1 MPDASKQ
8 LESQNAFDPFAHGS
22 LGSLAPSWW
31 EPEAADTSG
40 NTTDEYADGQ
50 GPFDSDDAPVA
61 RTCSPGSELEPWLT
75 SEKAY
80 ERFIDWVAARGIDL
94 WPHQEDAL
102 FALAAG
108 SNVILGTPTGSGK
121 SLVALG
127 MMFMAMA
134 SGQRAYYTAPIKAL
148 VSEKFFYLVDILGR
162 DNVGMITGDS
172 HINTGAPIIC
182 CTAEILANQ
191 ALREGEDTDV
201 GCVAMDE
208 FHFFSDPDRGWAWQV
223 PLLTLPHA
231 QFLLMSAT
239 LGDMTAI
246 GQTLN
251 RTTGRDLEL
260 IADAPRPIPLSYEY
274 VKTALEGTVE
284 LALRQ
289 GDSPLYIV
297 HFSQDAALQ
306 SARSL
311 ASYGVASKEQREAI
325 KEAIK
330 GGRFTTAFGKTLK
343 HLISSGVGLHHAG
356 MLPRY
361 RLLVEKLAQQGLLP
375 VICGTDTLGVGINVP
390 IHTVLLTGLTK
401 FDGRKQRRL
410 RSREF
415 HQIAGR
421 AGRSGFDTEG
431 VVIAEAPEFEIEN
444 HKAELKAMG
453 DPKKMKR
460 LKKKKPPEGFV
471 TWNEATFTRLIE
483 SEPEILKP
491 RLRITHSVVLAEVEQ
506 GGDAWGRVLELIEA
520 SLQTPEEKAKLKLR
534 AAEIFATLID
544 AGVVVREA
552 CGTEADADNGIGSD
566 KTVSL
571 TEAPKNIDA
580 LRALDAT
587 ANEDDGAD
595 DNDGRP
601 LGDTNAATGHPLD
614 GPAAYYLT
622 VDLPEDFALDQPLSP
637 FLLAALELLDP
648 ESPTYTLDLI
658 SMVEATLEDPKQIL
672 RAQERRARDAAMS
685 AMKAEGVDFEERL
698 DRLEDVSYPKPLEDM
713 LEVAFAKYCA
723 QVPWA
728 NDYELSPKSVLRDML
743 ETGCDFKSYIAQYKI
758 ARCEG
763 ILLRYLTEAYRSL
776 DRTVPVERGT
786 EELDDI
792 VSWLGLVVRSVDS
805 SLVDEWENAG
815 AAPGAAPLKRT
826 DEVVADRRGM
836 TLMVRN
842 ALFQRVRLAALDKAA
857 ELGALDEDWGF
868 GEFRWGRVL
877 DAFYG
882 AHEDLLTD
890 ADARSAAFLEIDD
903 SDELSE
909 HVWHVHQIF
918 HDSDG
923 DHDFG
928 IMADVDLDATQDG
941 DGIVFK
947 NYRAGSFEDL
957 AD

>member
-483 SEPEILKP
+483 SEPEMLKP
-491 RLRITHSVVLAEVEQ
+491 RLRITHSMVLAEVEQ
-506 GGDAWGRVLELIEA
+506 GGDAWARVLELIEA

-580 LRALDAT
+580 LRALDVT

-882 AHEDLLTD
+882 THEDLLTD